1 MSVRFALGCVFA
13 IGLIS
18 SAFAM
23 EASGPLST
31 KQNAPL
37 IAQGLNG
44 VRIGQADTS
53 KKCDAGFYW
62 TCSKSGCWCQRKGQV
77 Y

>member
-1 MSVRFALGCVFA
+1 MSVRFALGCVFVF
-13 IGLIS
+13 GLIS
-18 SAFAM
+18 SAYAL

-31 KQNAPL
+31 KQRTPL
-37 IAQGLNG
+37 TQSLNG

-53 KKCDAGFYW
+53 KRCDAGFYW

>member
-1 MSVRFALGCVFA
+1 MSARFALGCVFA
-13 IGLIS
+13 FGLIS
-18 SAFAM
+18 SGVAL

-37 IAQGLNG
+37 IGQSLNG
-44 VRIGQADTS
+44 ARIGQADTS
-53 KKCDAGFYW
+53 RKCADGFYW
-62 TCSKSGCWCQRKGQV
+62 TCSKSGCWCQQKGQV